1 MIGNGRL
8 AHYFPVAVAFAPPI
22 EHAEPEDVWRLSD
35 GSRNARALMLAHPG
49 GRELRLVINGDIEQR
64 HVHEDFSLLLDQAYT
79 WKEAMIINGWK

>member
-1 MIGNGRL
+1 
-8 AHYFPVAVAFAPPI
+8 
-22 EHAEPEDVWRLSD
+22 
-35 GSRNARALMLAHPG
+35 MLAHPG